1 MRKNKI
7 SEMKDQ
13 ILNLFENMNV
23 RIFTSKE
30 LETIISKN
38 KPAWNLARSTSV
50 GSIIQLLTD
59 EGKLK
64 HYEFDFPSRKYVRYT
79 WGTVSDYEV
88 LITIRPDVYFTH
100 YTAMYF
106 HELTEQIPSN
116 IYLNFE
122 QPAKNIE
129 KDSLNQNS
137 IDYAFRNAPRTTNNV
152 CSFGDKKIYLLNG
165 MFTGKFG
172 VVNFPLHD
180 NEIINITDIE
190 RTLIDITVRPMYSGG
205 VFEVLKAY
213 RLAKD
218 KVSVN
223 KLAATLKKLNYIYP
237 YHQSIGFY
245 LEKSGVYKESSI
257 RLFKNF
263 EMNYDFYLTYQMKE
277 KDYSKDWRLYFP
289 KGF

>member
-1 MRKNKI
+1 MRKSKI
-7 SEMKDQ
+7 SEVKDQ
-13 ILNLFENMNV
+13 ILNLFENLKV

-30 LETIISKN
+30 LEAIISKN
-38 KPAWNLARSTSV
+38 KATWNLARSTSV

-79 WGTVSDYEV
+79 WGIVPDYEV
-88 LITIRPDVYFTH
+88 LISIRPDVYFTH

-129 KDSLNQNS
+129 KGSLNQNS
-137 IDYAFRNAPRTTNNV
+137 IDYAFRNAPRTTNNI

-165 MFTGKFG
+165 MFTGKLG
-172 VVNFPLHD
+172 VINFPLQD
-180 NEIINITDIE
+180 NEMIYVTDIE

-237 YHQSIGFY
+237 YHQSIGLY